1 MQIRLY
7 IPEILHPA
15 YGVLR
20 ALVKDS
26 YNTANVSS
34 HMDSDG
40 QVGDTTVGPQ
50 PTSRHFLAD
59 GLWHMA
65 TLTTHTNMS
74 SGLQGYIMLLDGQL
88 GAFQAANRLYISE
101 HFWPATAWVIR
112 RDCMGLWEEIA
123 GSKSLHM
130 S

>member
-26 YNTANVSS
+26 YDTANVSS

-40 QVGDTTVGPQ
+40 QVGDISSTADSAPYT
-50 PTSRHFLAD
+50 RHFLAD

-88 GAFQAANRLYISE
+88 GAFQAADRLYISE
-101 HFWPATAWVIR
+101 HFCPAVACLYGNR
-112 RDCMGLWEEIA
+112 
-123 GSKSLHM
+123 LHKVPLPTW
-130 S
+130 